1 MWRKYTKPRPGSSGN
16 DDYRTGV
23 EKRKA
28 ARVPSAIKTDAKG
41 TPVEER
47 RKPSGEKT
55 DELEIGVTLA
65 DDHSVEEKRAGS
77 GSKVGSSVYKVRC
90 DAEAE
95 QLLGKSWYH
104 GLMPRDEI
112 EDMLL
117 QDGDFLVRLT
127 ELDKAHRLAVSVRW
141 GGRARHILFKLNAA
155 HRWAVRGDADFDSVS
170 KLIAHYVSTKKEL
183 QRSGTKLLN
192 PVKRP
197 DWYLL
202 HDSIHMGKKL
212 GSGSFGDVFLAR
224 LDQVDGRPIDVAVKT
239 LKGKMGKQKVPVRY
253 LAPET
258 LRAGTFSTKSDVW
271 AYGIMMW
278 ELFTCCKADPY
289 PGMSNADVKA
299 LVLSGK
305 TMSAPPNMPTAIA
318 ALMLRCWNQAP
329 ELRPSFGELLQRLAP
344 EIGGT
349 TLEERT
355 GTTEDQP

>member
-1 MWRKYTKPRPGSSGN
+1 
-16 DDYRTGV
+16 
-23 EKRKA
+23 
-28 ARVPSAIKTDAKG
+28 
-41 TPVEER
+41 
-47 RKPSGEKT
+47 
-55 DELEIGVTLA
+55 
-65 DDHSVEEKRAGS
+65 
-77 GSKVGSSVYKVRC
+77 
-90 DAEAE
+90 
-95 QLLGKSWYH
+95 
-104 GLMPRDEI
+104 MPRDEI

-170 KLIAHYVSTKKEL
+170 KLIAHYV
-183 QRSGTKLLN
+183 
-192 PVKRP
+192 
-197 DWYLL
+197 
-202 HDSIHMGKKL
+202 KL

-289 PGMSNADVKA
+289 PGMSNSDVKA
-299 LVLSGK
+299 L
-305 TMSAPPNMPTAIA
+305 
-318 ALMLRCWNQAP
+318 
-329 ELRPSFGELLQRLAP
+329 
-344 EIGGT
+344 IGGT